1 MPAKVRDVLKALV
14 DITGGRVVICTEDLF
29 SGRNP
34 FVVMKSSNIPG
45 KSVMEIPGLVFGDLE
60 AKVNKI
66 AVVMTLTES
75 CIELA
80 AATGVDLIVAHH
92 PVADAANSGGVTLK
106 NYLGLYGISIIE
118 LHEAFHGLHPG
129 ISYIHGHRAFRVDIK
144 YGGIPGN
151 ILYVGKV
158 LEGIKT
164 LGDILD
170 RLNKMMDMER
180 EMKFSECERILY
192 GCSDISDS
200 VTAVQGEILVGTP
213 ETRVSTVLHIFPHT
227 GFTPEHL
234 EMAKKEHPEADTVL
248 ATISRSRKDSDLV
261 AKAKELGLSFIC
273 GNCHSMEIFEN
284 GLPLAYAIK
293 SYLPEDIKIVIF
305 REKITS
311 IPVEHIGSSSIKE
324 YAAYI
329 AENYLIRKRG
339 DEG

>member
-1 MPAKVRDVLKALV
+1 MGTKVKDVLKALD
-14 DITGGRVVICTEDLF
+14 DITGGRLVKGTEDLF

-34 FVVMKSSNIPG
+34 FVVMKSSDIPG
-45 KSVMEIPGLVFGDLE
+45 KSVVETPGLVFGDPE
-60 AKVNKI
+60 AEVNKI
-66 AVVMTLTES
+66 AVLMTLTES

-80 AATGVDLIVAHH
+80 SATGVDLIVAHH

-106 NYLGLYGISIIE
+106 NYLGLYGINVIE

-144 YGGIPGN
+144 YGGVPGN

-164 LGDILD
+164 LGDMLD
-170 RLNKMMDMER
+170 RLDKMMDIEK
-180 EMKFSECERILY
+180 ELKFSEWEKEMY
-192 GCSDISDS
+192 GCSEVYDS
-200 VTAVQGEILVGTP
+200 VTAVKGEILVGTP
-213 ETRVSTVLHIFPHT
+213 ETPVNTVIHIFPHT

-248 ATISRSRKDSDLV
+248 ATISRSKKDSRLV
-261 AKAKELGLSFIC
+261 SKAKELGLNFIC

-293 SYLPEDIKIVIF
+293 SYVPDDVKVVVF

-311 IPVEHIGSSSIKE
+311 VPVEHFGSPFIKD

-329 AENYLIRKRG
+329 AENYLIKKRG
-339 DEG
+339 DVG